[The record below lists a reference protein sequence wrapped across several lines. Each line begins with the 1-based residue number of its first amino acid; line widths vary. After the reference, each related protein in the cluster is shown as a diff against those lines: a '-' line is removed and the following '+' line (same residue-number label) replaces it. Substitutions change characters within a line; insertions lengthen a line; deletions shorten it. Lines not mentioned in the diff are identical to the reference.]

1 MPKLSA
7 GLLMVR
13 GGEAGSPVDLEILLG
28 HPGGPYFA
36 SKEYDIWS
44 VPKGLVD
51 PGETPFDAARREF
64 LEETGLEPPAASSS
78 YVDLGEVRY
87 KSGKRVRVWAFRGDC
102 DPQALHSNEIEIVFP
117 PRSGRTIR
125 IPEVDRYGWFTVDEA
140 RPRLLEAQR
149 GFLERIVEC
158 AASVG

>member
-13 GGEAGSPVDLEILLG
+13 GDVASPGASEVLLG

-36 SKEYDIWS
+36 KKEFDIWS

-51 PGETPFDAARREF
+51 PGERPFDAPRREF
-64 LEETGLEPPAASSS
+64 EEETGLEPPVDPSIYA
-78 YVDLGEVRY
+78 DLGEIRY
-87 KSGKRVRVWAFRGDC
+87 RSGKRVQVWAFRGDC
-102 DPQALHSNEIEIVFP
+102 DPETLHSNEIEIAFP
-117 PRSGRTIR
+117 PRSGRMIR
-125 IPEVDRYGWFTVDEA
+125 IPEVDRYGWFSIDEA

-149 GFLERIVEC
+149 EVLDRLDRLME
-158 AASVG
+158 AS